1 MHGWNLIEMIIN
13 GLSKLTLLDFPGRV
27 AATVFLAGCNLRC
40 PYCHNA
46 PLVLRTDETEQ
57 IDENEFFAFL
67 KKRRGLIDGV
77 CITGGEPTLRP
88 DLPEFI
94 RKIKDA
100 GYAVK
105 LDTNGTNPGMLASLI
120 GSRMLDY
127 VAMDIKNS
135 LVKYPETVG
144 IPGFVTETIKV
155 SAALL
160 MSSAVDYE
168 FRTAVVKGLH
178 EKEDFEEIGH
188 WLAGAKRYYLQ
199 NFVDSGDLIVRGTE
213 GHSPEKM
220 AEFLEIIKKYIPGAE
235 LRGI

>member
-168 FRTAVVKGLH
+168 FRTTVVKGLH

>member
-1 MHGWNLIEMIIN
+1 MIIN

-46 PLVLRTDETEQ
+46 PLVLRPGETEQ
-57 IDENEFFAFL
+57 IGEGEFFAFL
-67 KKRRGLIDGV
+67 KKRRGLIDGI

-94 RKIKDA
+94 EKIRNT

-105 LDTNGTNPGMLASLI
+105 LDTNGTNPGMLALLT
-120 GSRMLDY
+120 GSGMLDY

-135 LVKYPETVG
+135 LEKYSETVG
-144 IPGFVTETIKV
+144 IPGFETETIKR
-155 SAALL
+155 SAAIL
-160 MSSAVDYE
+160 MSGAVDYE
-168 FRTAVVKGLH
+168 FRTTVVKSFH
-178 EKEDFEEIGH
+178 EKEDFNSIGR
-188 WLAGAKRYYLQ
+188 WLAGAKRYLLQ
-199 NFVDSGDLIVRGTE
+199 NFVDSGDLIVKGTE